1 MPEYESNRTERP
13 DMKTNTYDKEV
24 YSFSQ
29 TELYLL
35 HVLSNYNNT
44 ADENDKWLLRFWPS
58 CWSTRKSK
66 NCISIH

>member
-44 ADENDKWLLRFWPS
+44 ADENAK
-58 CWSTRKSK
+58 
-66 NCISIH
+66 